1 MRYQIRFILHSSF
14 TFHSSFSIL
23 HSSFFTFHSSLF
35 ILHSS
40 FCILLSSFFTFHS
53 SFIILHSSFLIL
65 HSSFIILHSPFTLH
79 HSPFTIHHSP
89 FKTILRLINIFL
101 LYHNCKSKP
110 LLLPEVLPV
119 FLRPLR
125 VMHRLK
131 FLQVFLLLLQ
141 VFVHKKR
148 LRLY

>member
-14 TFHSSFSIL
+14 FIHFSL
-23 HSSFFTFHSSLF
+23 FVLHSSLF
-35 ILHSS
+35 ILH
-40 FCILLSSFFTFHS
+40 FSFFTFHS
-53 SFIILHSSFLIL
+53 SFLILHSSFLIL
-65 HSSFIILHSPFTLH
+65 HSSLIILHSPFTLH
-79 HSPFTIHHSP
+79 HSPLTIHPSPFTIHHSP
-89 FKTILRLINIFL
+89 FKTILRSIGIFL
-101 LYHNCKSKP
+101 LYHNCKSIP
-110 LLLPEVLPV
+110 LLLPEVQPV
-119 FLRPLR
+119 FLQPLQ